1 MGMLNTGQQLN
12 GMGNDVCIGNSSM
25 RSYNNSRAFS
35 RNSHFR
41 DMSTDPKV
49 RDGATNPWKKD
60 GCM

>member
-1 MGMLNTGQQLN
+1 
-12 GMGNDVCIGNSSM
+12 MGNDVTNNSI

-41 DMSTDPKV
+41 DMSTDPRV

-60 GCM
+60 MCI